1 MSMKTFA
8 LALVIALVGCGG
20 DDGDPTPTIDAP
32 AGNACTGA
40 LYDPC
45 TDNSQCMSGNCR
57 MFNNTGIQVCTQDCS
72 SMACPAQGGTAVMCS
87 TGQNTVCRPT
97 MANAC
102 TR

>member
-1 MSMKTFA
+1 MKMFAFAFA
-8 LALVIALVGCGG
+8 LALSACGG
-20 DDGDPTPTIDAP
+20 DDAP
-32 AGNACTGA
+32 ATPDAATLPACTGA

-57 MFNNTGIQVCTQDCS
+57 VFNNAGIQVCTQDCA
-72 SMACPAQGGTAVMCS
+72 SMACPAQGGTAVACS